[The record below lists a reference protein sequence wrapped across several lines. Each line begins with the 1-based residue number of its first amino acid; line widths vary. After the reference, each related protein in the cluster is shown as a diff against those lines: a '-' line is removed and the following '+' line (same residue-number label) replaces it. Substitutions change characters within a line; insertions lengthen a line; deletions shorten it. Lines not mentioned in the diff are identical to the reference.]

1 MMKQDPTDAERIAE
15 TGGTGIRK
23 HSRVSDILLL
33 ILSVLIAFLLW
44 LYAMSVSGISYERE
58 RVFTSLPVDILGDSA
73 QLSVYSSSNST
84 LDITVRGPKNE
95 ISRLSEAD
103 ITVSVDINGIQEAG
117 RYTLPVSVT
126 LPAGITLV
134 GQSFNTMTMYLDNRS
149 SAVVPVTA
157 KITSYQLAEGYEIGT
172 GDIRL
177 SVDEINVTGP
187 ESVLKTIAS
196 AQASLQLGQVTSSV
210 VIASDLTLVDQN
222 GDPINNTYLKMGIT
236 NVTATVPVYM
246 YRILP
251 LEVGCKYGYLN
262 ASSAQINVT
271 PSFIRVKGEVSDVQ
285 QLSAIPLATID
296 EKKLVADTISIP
308 VTMPAGIT
316 NVDGVGT
323 ATVTVKHIGTTTKEL
338 VVDRITVNNPKG
350 LDYELLTDTLNVM
363 VRGREMYLN
372 YLSPSDIEAVIDLSY
387 LNSASGTISVPASI
401 RFASSVSD
409 GNVYEIGDY
418 KVSISLR

>member
-1 MMKQDPTDAERIAE
+1 M
-15 TGGTGIRK
+15 
-23 HSRVSDILLL
+23 
-33 ILSVLIAFLLW
+33 
-44 LYAMSVSGISYERE
+44 
-58 RVFTSLPVDILGDSA
+58 
-73 QLSVYSSSNST
+73 
-84 LDITVRGPKNE
+84 
-95 ISRLSEAD
+95 
-103 ITVSVDINGIQEAG
+103 
-117 RYTLPVSVT
+117 
-126 LPAGITLV
+126 
-134 GQSFNTMTMYLDNRS
+134 
-149 SAVVPVTA
+149 
-157 KITSYQLAEGYEIGT
+157 
-172 GDIRL
+172 
-177 SVDEINVTGP
+177 
-187 ESVLKTIAS
+187 
-196 AQASLQLGQVTSSV
+196 TSSV

-251 LEVGCKYGYLN
+251 LEVGCKYGYLD
-262 ASSAQINVT
+262 ASSAQITVT

>member
-1 MMKQDPTDAERIAE
+1 MMKQNPADAERIAE
-15 TGGTGIRK
+15 TGGTGVRK
-23 HSRVSDILLL
+23 YSRVTNILLP

-44 LYAMSVSGISYERE
+44 LYAMSVSGVSYERE
-58 RVFTSLPVDILGDSA
+58 RVFTSLPVDILEDSA
-73 QLSVYSSSNST
+73 ALSVYSGNNST

-95 ISRLSEAD
+95 INRLSEED
-103 ITVSVDINGIQEAG
+103 ITVSVDINDIKEAG
-117 RYTLPVSVT
+117 RYTLPVSVS
-126 LPAGITLV
+126 LPAGITLTS
-134 GQSFNTMTMYLDNRS
+134 QSINTMTLYLDNRS

-177 SVDEINVTGP
+177 SVEEINVTGP

-222 GDPINNTYLKMGIT
+222 GEPITNTYLKMGTT

-251 LEVGCKYGYLN
+251 LEVGCKYGYLT
-262 ASSAQINVT
+262 AASAQITVT

-285 QLSAIPLATID
+285 QLNAVQLATID
-296 EKKLVADTISIP
+296 EKKLTTDTISIP

-316 NVDGVGT
+316 NVDGVET

-350 LDYELLTDTLNVM
+350 LDYELQNDTLNVT
-363 VRGREMYLN
+363 VRGKEMYLN

-387 LNSASGTISVPASI
+387 LSNASGTISVPASI
-401 RFASSVSD
+401 RFASSFAD

-418 KVSISLR
+418 KVSVKLK